1 MREDRWVAL
10 ANSDMKQVIVFRS
23 DLKLSKGKLAVQVAH
38 AAVSASE
45 RAKKFEDWYQ
55 NWQNEGQKKVLVKVE
70 TKENLIE
77 LKNIAKSKNL
87 PYYLVRDA
95 GLTQIPPNT
104 ITCLAIGPAPEQIV
118 DEITGKLQ
126 LV

>member
-70 TKENLIE
+70 TKEELID
-77 LKNIAKSKNL
+77 LKNIAKSKKL

-104 ITCLAIGPAPEQIV
+104 ITCLAIGPAPEKIV
-118 DEITGKLQ
+118 DEITGKLA